1 MESTRNSADWNRDD
15 RDLLVELRTEMKGV
29 RADIKNLS
37 DGNNARLTL
46 LEQGKLDRTEANR
59 LQSESLDF
67 HTKIETRVLSHE
79 KAIGQLEDDAI
90 IRQTEIKT
98 LVKVWSAASI
108 FINLLIAVFA
118 VYVAYK
124 FH

>member
-1 MESTRNSADWNRDD
+1 MESIKSADWNRDD

-29 RADIKNLS
+29 RTDIRNLS

-67 HTKIETRVLSHE
+67 HKKIEIRVDTHE

-108 FINLLIAVFA
+108 LINLLIAIFA

-124 FH
+124 FQ

>member
-1 MESTRNSADWNRDD
+1 MTNPTDWGRDD

-59 LQSESLDF
+59 LQSESLTVHANLDKRLKYTEEKIDTLETDAVMKETQ
-67 HTKIETRVLSHE
+67 TKTV
-79 KAIGQLEDDAI
+79 
-90 IRQTEIKT
+90 IK
-98 LVKVWSAASI
+98 LLAAG
-108 FINLLIAVFA
+108 FA
-118 VYVAYK
+118 VVQLFLASVGLYIAYH

>member
-1 MESTRNSADWNRDD
+1 METSKTADWNRDD

-67 HTKIETRVLSHE
+67 HTKIENRVNSHE
-79 KAIGQLEDDAI
+79 KAIGSLEDDAI

-108 FINLLIAVFA
+108 LINLIIAVFA

>member
-1 MESTRNSADWNRDD
+1 MENAKTADWNRDD

-59 LQSESLDF
+59 MQSESLDF
-67 HTKIETRVLSHE
+67 HTKLETRVNSHE
-79 KAIGQLEDDAI
+79 KAIGQLEDNAI

-108 FINLLIAVFA
+108 LINLLIAVFA